1 MDRLIDMGIDGFQ
14 GFQEREAGMD
24 LGSLAKMK
32 SIAGK
37 KLILFGSIFVVFT
50 LPFGTPE
57 EVKKDVERC
66 IDVAAESSGFFLAPT
81 STVGPEVPKENIYA
95 MYEHT
100 KEYGKGKY

>member
-37 KLILFGSIFVVFT
+37 KLIL
-50 LPFGTPE
+50 FGTPE